1 MCVFCIP
8 PDTVHQKPQKYYVNS
23 TKVNF
28 VDLHKAP
35 FLFPPT
41 CDGRRVQS
49 REGDEVGESVMGDLM
64 QGGNWIL
71 LEDRMRMLM

>member
-1 MCVFCIP
+1 M
-8 PDTVHQKPQKYYVNS
+8 
-23 TKVNF
+23 NF

-41 CDGRRVQS
+41 CDGRGVQS